1 MSDYQNIVQ
10 RNDEDEI
17 SIIELFQMVFN
28 HFFMIVGIV
37 LVFSIIG
44 VASAL
49 LFVPEKHNVEASI
62 EIKSPIGTGTL
73 SKYGIE
79 FYSANSI
86 MYTMFSK
93 SSLESAIPDGT
104 EGEYSNIV
112 KPLKYENVK
121 NTSSWTITASEVRD
135 TELYIS
141 MINTIVE
148 KQIEALDYY
157 KRSAEIGRTLV
168 EDRINEFNVTLSSLD
183 GDEQRRIVV
192 DSLITAK
199 SDLQIINSY
208 IDSLS
213 SVIIWNEK
221 PVAGDENVGTSK
233 AMVCIV
239 FFLAGGVIGVL
250 AAWIIDFSDK
260 HIYNT
265 EKLIPFCNGG
275 GKLLSSIPLYKNP
288 EEISSSEFAYIKS
301 KISPDYKNIV
311 VTSITPKAGKTMI
324 ADGLK
329 KETSA
334 DVYDA
339 ASIST
344 KPEVFESIKNSD
356 YALIILRAGIDTFSS
371 LDKLITDLK
380 LAGTDY
386 GFILNAVD
394 ISDKNASRYASDDAY
409 IKHRW
414 LLDSWYRF
422 YHRNYR

>member
-104 EGEYSNIV
+104 EVEYSNIV

-157 KRSAEIGRTLV
+157 KRSAERGRTLV

-213 SVIIWNEK
+213 SVVIWNEK

-260 HIYNT
+260 HIYNS
-265 EKLIPFCNGG
+265 EKLLPFCNGG
-275 GKLLSSIPLYKNP
+275 GKLLSSIPLHKNP

-344 KPEVFESIKNSD
+344 KPEVFERIKNSD
-356 YALIILRAGIDTFSS
+356 YALIILRAGIDTFTS

>member
-157 KRSAEIGRTLV
+157 KRSAERGRTLV

-213 SVIIWNEK
+213 SVVIWNEK

-260 HIYNT
+260 HIYNS
-265 EKLIPFCNGG
+265 EKLLPFCNGG
-275 GKLLSSIPLYKNP
+275 GKLLSSIPLHKNP

-344 KPEVFESIKNSD
+344 KPEVFERIKKVD
-356 YALIILRAGIDTFSS
+356 YVLLVLRAGLDNFSS